1 MDSTPLAKTAESAG
15 PPAFYSTVAEEYRAL
30 KHGAALLDRSSLG
43 RLSYAG
49 EDALDLVQRL
59 STNDLLP
66 LRVGDGAATVLTTH
80 KGRIV
85 DLLTVVRRAD
95 DLLVITSP
103 ESRQAVIDHI
113 DFYTFAEDVTVTDLT
128 EETAMLSVAGPRA
141 ARVVDG
147 LADADV
153 APLARFGSLSV
164 RFGAVEALIVRTD
177 FVGLPAFDVIV
188 SAEHAGGLWRDLL
201 DRGTETE
208 LKPVGTAAREAVRV
222 ERGVPAFGTEMG
234 ESYNPHE
241 ADLLEFVS
249 FTKGCYVGQ
258 EVVTRLDTYKKVQK
272 RLVGLALGFNRRAR
286 SRRRPLPRRQTGRG
300 RHLAGKFARR
310 RRGHRPGLR
319 PHRAGPGRHG
329 AVHGGRRRRCRCPR
343 GRAALHPLRV
353 YPPSTTITCPR
364 IISASSLHRKA
375 TARAMST
382 PVTMRPTGLL
392 LPAARISSR
401 PSK

>member
-272 RLVGLALGFNRRAR
+272 RLVGLRWDSTAVPDR
-286 SRRRPLPRRQTGRG
+286 
-300 RHLAGKFARR
+300 
-310 RRGHRPGLR
+310 
-319 PHRAGPGRHG
+319 G
-329 AVHGGRRRRCRCPR
+329 AVLSLDGRQAGVVTSP
-343 GRAALHPLRV
+343 
-353 YPPSTTITCPR
+353 
-364 IISASSLHRKA
+364 ASSPAVDGGIALAYVR
-375 TARAMST
+375 TAQAQDGTALSMEVDGGAVDAR
-382 PVTMRPTGLL
+382 VVE
-392 LPAARISSR
+392 LPFTL
-401 PSK
+401 